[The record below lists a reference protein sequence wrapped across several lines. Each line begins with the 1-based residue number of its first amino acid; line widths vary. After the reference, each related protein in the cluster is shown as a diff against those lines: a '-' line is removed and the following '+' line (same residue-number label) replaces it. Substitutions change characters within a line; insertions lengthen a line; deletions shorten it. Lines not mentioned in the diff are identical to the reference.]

1 MFSVLSVAKMRC
13 RLVHSP
19 STFATLILPMLGK
32 FIVVFSFAHTYFFEY
47 SKTFPTIALTISAFV
62 IVLMSPISAST

>member
-1 MFSVLSVAKMRC
+1 MNLNLCFLYCPTTLAA
-13 RLVHSP
+13 LV
-19 STFATLILPMLGK
+19 LPMLGV
-32 FIVVFSFAHTYFFEY
+32 FVVVFSLAHTTFFEY